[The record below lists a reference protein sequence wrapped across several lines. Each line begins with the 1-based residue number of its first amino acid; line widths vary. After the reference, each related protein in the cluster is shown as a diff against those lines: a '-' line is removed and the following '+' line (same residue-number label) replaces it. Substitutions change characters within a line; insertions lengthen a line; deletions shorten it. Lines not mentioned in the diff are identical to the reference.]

1 MFSLDCQHI
10 SKNEKEIETCSVWIV
25 STFLKMKKESET
37 CSVWI
42 EFFRNL
48 RKFVQLILETLI
60 LTFKFQLEVTET
72 LMRSDCTTTCYQTT
86 TNWSDR
92 SGMLQTLYRD
102 QFNSPNLFSYIVPIN
117 LVKANKFYSPN
128 SSSLTV
134 PTLLV

>member
-1 MFSLDCQHI
+1 MLSLDCLHI
-10 SKNEKEIETCSVWIV
+10 SKNE
-25 STFLKMKKESET
+25 KESET

-60 LTFKFQLEVTET
+60 LKFKFQLEVTET